1 MINFFYKRSGEEG
14 EEVNKEEKGMDKL
27 ALDREY
33 NESQRKERDGRG
45 NRDANFVVE
54 KKGKR
59 TVKEARVNWKKET
72 KGEKGNEEVEVNGLV
87 VMT

>member
-1 MINFFYKRSGEEG
+1 MK
-14 EEVNKEEKGMDKL
+14 V
-27 ALDREY
+27 RE
-33 NESQRKERDGRG
+33 RGRDGRG

-59 TVKEARVNWKKET
+59 TAKDGRVNWEKET